1 MVNVVFSKESQNAS
15 FAYMEKTEASSSFG
29 HDHKNIE
36 LGLKLGGRKGRKH
49 GSIGFHFQ
57 KVLDKVSIS
66 ANYTH
71 ERTGEYK
78 KFRDGFYQILRKI
91 TTTVYIGIEEAS
103 LIEEKYVNV
112 FPINEDDWEPEVW
125 KEYFKNQSI
134 TYIQDH
140 FGAKLD
146 EIDRSF
152 DGATYGQAF
161 CSLGNNT

>member
-1 MVNVVFSKESQNAS
+1 MVNVVFSKESKNAS

-125 KEYFKNQSI
+125 KEYFKNLSI